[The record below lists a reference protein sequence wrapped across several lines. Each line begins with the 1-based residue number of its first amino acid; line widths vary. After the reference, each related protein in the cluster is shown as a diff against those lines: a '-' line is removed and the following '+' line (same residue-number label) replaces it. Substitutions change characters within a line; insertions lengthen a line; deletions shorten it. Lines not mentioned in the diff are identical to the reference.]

1 MASGSRSIGLAK
13 VLTGWTG
20 SLTVTVG
27 ATAVGIVPSET
38 TSAIELAG
46 RIDVV
51 LSALG
56 AQPYGADAS
65 AAGVISWRAAG
76 SFTLAAS
83 GVIQSRLGVAA
94 TATGTTVTGTGAH
107 AGGFYPAQGMLVD
120 TPLLASSTAQP
131 MADASGGI
139 GALPSVA
146 RVAVE
151 AHDTLAYLW
160 AFEAEFGGDLMWD
173 LWAGGRYRGR
183 MRIDD
188 VKRSRLGKSAERATL
203 SLSGAAIF
211 ERGPA

>member
-27 ATAVGIVPSET
+27 ATAVGIVPSEP

-83 GVIQSRLGVAA
+83 GVIQSRLGRQAMQNPEY
-94 TATGTTVTGTGAH
+94 
-107 AGGFYPAQGMLVD
+107 AGGASVD
-120 TPLLASSTAQP
+120 YL
-131 MADASGGI
+131 MYSGY
-139 GALPSVA
+139 V
-146 RVAVE
+146 
-151 AHDTLAYLW
+151 TLAYLW

-211 ERGPA
+211 ERGPT